1 MNKITAKILKLLSS
15 RLVCANAKAL
25 VACTSLAALS
35 MTPLWLSLLTGPAFH
50 HALPSKIDWISGLVL
65 LALVTILI
73 VLVFKMSRSAN
84 VFKRPIIGSCL
95 LFCFL
100 FFPLDRLRSNIEHL
114 LYNQINLGFSFKLS
128 PIALIIILILLSK
141 RFYLKYWRLILI
153 ASPFSAFVVVHLF
166 FKLITGGSLEPL
178 GFDRQGPT
186 NSPPIIN
193 RVVWI
198 IFDELDYRLAFIE
211 RPRDLKLK
219 NFDHLANESVNLSF
233 ALPPAQMT
241 SISIPSLIDGRTY
254 IASYP
259 SSKSD
264 LILRLEDSSL
274 SIWGSWEN
282 IFTHM
287 QENNRRSAAVG
298 WFMPYTRIFKDKLDY
313 SQWEPNSPE
322 RYIGKSDALFP
333 TMWNHLQAF
342 NMMSKREFHKQT
354 VESCIQNALQV
365 AADEKYSLCFIH
377 LPIPHLPSIQQW
389 KYNEPQGD
397 AVNYFRNLAAADQ
410 ALGYLLDK
418 LTASSVLCKTTVI
431 VSSDHHWRKSRQY
444 DGKTDPRV
452 PFIIRF
458 PNQSNRIDIKKK
470 FNTVKTRFL
479 VQDIIKEPRTM
490 DLPSGERIVGKYISD

>member
-1 MNKITAKILKLLSS
+1 MHTITTKLLKLLSS
-15 RLVCANAKAL
+15 RLLCANAKAL
-25 VACTSLAALS
+25 LACTSLAALS

-50 HALPSKIDWISGLVL
+50 HALPSKTDCISGLVL
-65 LALVTILI
+65 LALVTMLI
-73 VLVFKMSRSAN
+73 VLVFKVSRSAN
-84 VFKRPIIGSCL
+84 ANIRPIIGSCL

-100 FFPLDRLRSNIEHL
+100 FFPLDRLRANIGHF
-114 LYNQINLGFSFKLS
+114 LYNQINLGILFKLS
-128 PIALIIILILLSK
+128 PIVLITILIFLSK
-141 RFYLKYWRLILI
+141 KFYLKYWRFMLI
-153 ASPFSAFVVVHLF
+153 ASPFSAFVVVQLF
-166 FKLITGGSLEPL
+166 LKILASGSREHL
-178 GFDRQGPT
+178 GFDRRISK
-186 NSPPIIN
+186 NSPEIIN

-241 SISIPSLIDGRTY
+241 SISIPSLIDGKTY

-259 SSKSD
+259 SSKND

-274 SIWGSWEN
+274 SIWGSREN
-282 IFTHM
+282 IFTDM

-298 WFMPYTRIFKDKLDY
+298 WFLPYTRIFSDKLDY
-313 SQWEPNSPE
+313 SRWEPNSPE
-322 RYIGKSDALFP
+322 RYIGTSDAFFP

-342 NMMSKREFHKQT
+342 NMLSKREFHKQT
-354 VESCIQNALQV
+354 VESCIQNAMQV
-365 AADEKYSLCFIH
+365 VADERYSLCFIH
-377 LPIPHLPSIQQW
+377 LPIPHLPSIAPW

-410 ALGYLLDK
+410 ALGDLLGK

-431 VSSDHHWRKSRQY
+431 VSSDHHWRKSREY
-444 DGKTDPRV
+444 DGKTDLRV

-458 PNQSNRIDIKKK
+458 PKQCNRIDIKNK
-470 FNTVKTRFL
+470 FDTVKTRFL
-479 VQDIIKEPRTM
+479 VQDIIKESRTM
-490 DLPSGERIVGKYISD
+490 DLANGERIMGSYVSN